1 MRDPTPNRQVIAMHG
16 WGGDSRAWQP
26 WQVSAQRRGWC
37 WQSGERGYG
46 TLPPHTPAWP
56 PGEGRRAVIVHSLGL
71 HLLPAAVLERSE
83 AVVLLASFSRFVPEG
98 AAGRPWRVALRGMAA
113 RLEAGDGEA
122 MLQDFLGEAAAP
134 DPAALLPPGP
144 CQGPLQAAGVERLR
158 QDLRRLEG
166 TTGLPPDFPS
176 TARVLMIEAGADRIV
191 APVARLQLRLAL
203 PAAEHWPIEAAGHS
217 LLRANLVEP
226 VLDWLEAN
234 W

>member
-1 MRDPTPNRQVIAMHG
+1 MPNRQALAMHG
-16 WGGDSRAWQP
+16 WGGDSRAWEP
-26 WQVSAQRRGWC
+26 WRVSAQRRGWC

-46 TLPPHTPAWP
+46 TLPPQSPAWAL
-56 PGEGRRAVIVHSLGL
+56 GEGRRALIVHSFGL

-83 AVVLLASFSRFVPEG
+83 AVVLLASFGRFVPEG

-122 MLQDFLGEAAAP
+122 MLQDFLREAAAP

-144 CQGPLQAAGVERLR
+144 GQGPLPAAAVERLH
-158 QDLRRLEG
+158 QDLGRLEG
-166 TTGLPPDFPS
+166 TTGLPPGFPS
-176 TARVLMIEAGADRIV
+176 TARVLIVEAGSDRIV
-191 APVARLQLRLAL
+191 APMARLQLRQAL
-203 PAAEHWPIEAAGHS
+203 PAAELWPIEAAGHS

>member
-1 MRDPTPNRQVIAMHG
+1 MPNRQVIAMHG

-26 WQVSAQRRGWC
+26 WQVSAQRRGWS

-46 TLPPHTPAWP
+46 TLPPHPPAWP

-83 AVVLLASFSRFVPEG
+83 AVVLLASFGRFVPEG
-98 AAGRPWRVALRGMAA
+98 GAGRPWRVALRAMAA
-113 RLEAGDGEA
+113 RLEAGEGEA
-122 MLQDFLGEAAAP
+122 MLQDFLAEAAAP

-144 CQGPLQAAGVERLR
+144 GLEPLPAASAHRLR

-166 TTGLPPDFPS
+166 TMGLPEGFPP
-176 TARVLMIEAGADRIV
+176 TARVLIVEAGADRIV
-191 APVARLQLRLAL
+191 APVARLQLRQAL

-226 VLDWLEAN
+226 VLDWLEPGR
-234 W
+234 